1 MSKNDNKKDIL
12 LTTLFAADAVIASV
26 ASAKLFQDLAGK
38 VAKSGINL
46 AMTKNVGA
54 GVGMGVCSGML
65 LAGDFVPALAQVI
78 DRAWTKKDAAKE
90 EACEEIVEEIVEE
103 PVEETVEEPAPEVVE
118 EVIEEVIEE
127 VVEEPV
133 EEVVEEVVE
142 EPVVEEVVEEPVVET
157 VAPVT
162 EEVASEEED
171 EDESFGFSTAGLE
184 FFDVMENPEEY
195 AALQQQEAEGQVQIV
210 VRYRRSFMSRLV
222 QSQGDVQEYYSA
234 IKNKLLSYKGVK
246 GRISWGNETFNK
258 GRNHIAK
265 VLAKSK
271 TLYVYLALDP
281 ATLEEGTYNFEDM
294 SGKKKYENVP
304 VLVKV
309 KGPRKL
315 KYVLELIEKICDENL
330 ALPAVKNFEPTDYT
344 VPYWS
349 TEELVQTGLVKK
361 MVAGVPVQAFDTNVA
376 PTETDVDITLA

>member
-26 ASAKLFQDLAGK
+26 ASAKLFKDVATK
-38 VAKSGINL
+38 VAKNGINL

-54 GVGMGVCSGML
+54 GIGMGVCSGML

-78 DRAWTKKDAAKE
+78 DRAWTKKDAAQE
-90 EACEEIVEEIVEE
+90 EACEEVVEEIVEE
-103 PVEETVEEPAPEVVE
+103 PVEETVEEPTPEVVE
-118 EVIEEVIEE
+118 EAVEEVI
-127 VVEEPV
+127 EEPV

-162 EEVASEEED
+162 EEVAGEEED

-184 FFDVMENPEEY
+184 FFDVMEKPEEY
-195 AALQQQEAEGQVQIV
+195 AALQQQEAEGLVQIV

-265 VLAKSK
+265 VIAKSK

-315 KYVLELIEKICDENL
+315 KYVLELIEKICNENL

-361 MVAGVPVQAFDTNVA
+361 MVAGMPVQEFDTTVA
-376 PTETDVDITLA
+376 PTETETDVTLA

>member
-26 ASAKLFQDLAGK
+26 ASAKLFQNLATK
-38 VAKSGINL
+38 VAKSGLDL

-54 GVGMGVCSGML
+54 GIGMGVCSGML

-78 DRAWTKKDAAKE
+78 DRAWTKKDAAQE
-90 EACEEIVEEIVEE
+90 EACEEVVEEIVEE
-103 PVEETVEEPAPEVVE
+103 PVEEAVE
-118 EVIEEVIEE
+118 EVI
-127 VVEEPV
+127 EEPV
-133 EEVVEEVVE
+133 EEVVEELVVEEVVEEIVE
-142 EPVVEEVVEEPVVET
+142 EPVIEEVVEEPVVET

-162 EEVASEEED
+162 EEVVGEEEE

-184 FFDVMENPEEY
+184 FFDAMENPEEY
-195 AALQQQEAEGQVQIV
+195 AALQQQEAEGLVQIV

-265 VLAKSK
+265 VIAKSK

-304 VLVKV
+304 VLIKV

>member
-26 ASAKLFQDLAGK
+26 ASAKLFKDVAGK
-38 VAKSGINL
+38 VAKNGINL

-54 GVGMGVCSGML
+54 GIGMGVCSGML

-78 DRAWTKKDAAKE
+78 DRAWTKKDAAQE
-90 EACEEIVEEIVEE
+90 EACEEVVEEIAEE
-103 PVEETVEEPAPEVVE
+103 PVEEVIEEPTPEVVE
-118 EVIEEVIEE
+118 EVIEE
-127 VVEEPV
+127 P
-133 EEVVEEVVE
+133 VEEVVE
-142 EPVVEEVVEEPVVET
+142 EPVVDEVVEEPVVET

-162 EEVASEEED
+162 EEVVSEEED

-222 QSQGDVQEYYSA
+222 QSQGDVQQYYSE

-265 VLAKSK
+265 VIAKSK

-315 KYVLELIEKICDENL
+315 KYVLELIEKICQENL

-361 MVAGVPVQAFDTNVA
+361 MVAGVPVQALDANVA
-376 PTETDVDITLA
+376 PTETEVDVTLA

>member
-12 LTTLFAADAVIASV
+12 LTTLLAADAVITSV
-26 ASAKLFQDLAGK
+26 ASAKLFQNLAGK

-54 GVGMGVCSGML
+54 GIGMGVCSGML

-78 DRAWTKKDAAKE
+78 DRAWTKKDAAQE
-90 EACEEIVEEIVEE
+90 EACEEVVEEIAEE
-103 PVEETVEEPAPEVVE
+103 PVEEVIEEPAPEVVE
-118 EVIEEVIEE
+118 EVIEE
-127 VVEEPV
+127 P
-133 EEVVEEVVE
+133 VEEVVE
-142 EPVVEEVVEEPVVET
+142 EPVVVEEVIEEPVVET

-162 EEVASEEED
+162 EEVVGEEED

-184 FFDVMENPEEY
+184 FFDVMEKPEEY

-222 QSQGDVQEYYSA
+222 QSQGDVQQYYSE

-246 GRISWGNETFNK
+246 GRISWSNETFNK

-265 VLAKSK
+265 VIAKSK

-315 KYVLELIEKICDENL
+315 KYVLELIEKICQENL

-361 MVAGVPVQAFDTNVA
+361 MVAGVPVQALDANVA
-376 PTETDVDITLA
+376 PTETEVDVTLA

>member
-26 ASAKLFQDLAGK
+26 ASAKLFQNLATK
-38 VAKSGINL
+38 VAKSGLDL

-54 GVGMGVCSGML
+54 GIGMGVCSGML

-78 DRAWTKKDAAKE
+78 DRAWTKKDAAQE
-90 EACEEIVEEIVEE
+90 EACEEVVEEIVEE
-103 PVEETVEEPAPEVVE
+103 PVEEAVEEAVE
-118 EVIEEVIEE
+118 EVI
-127 VVEEPV
+127 EEPV
-133 EEVVEEVVE
+133 EEVVEEPVVEEVVEEIVE
-142 EPVVEEVVEEPVVET
+142 EPVIEEVVEEPVVET

-162 EEVASEEED
+162 EEVVGEEEE

-184 FFDVMENPEEY
+184 FFDAMENPEEY
-195 AALQQQEAEGQVQIV
+195 AALQQQEAEGLVQIV

-246 GRISWGNETFNK
+246 GRISWSNETFNK
-258 GRNHIAK
+258 GRNQIAK
-265 VLAKSK
+265 VVAKSK

-304 VLVKV
+304 VLIKV

-330 ALPAVKNFEPTDYT
+330 ALPAAKNFEPTDYT